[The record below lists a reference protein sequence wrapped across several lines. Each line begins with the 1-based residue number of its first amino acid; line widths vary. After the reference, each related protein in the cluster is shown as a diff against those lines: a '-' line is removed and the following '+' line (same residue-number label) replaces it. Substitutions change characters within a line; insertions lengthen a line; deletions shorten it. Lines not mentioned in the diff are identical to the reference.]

1 MAICQVSD
9 ELAEF
14 IGAVDEICVVDDFA
28 ENEGIFLGCHITPIS
43 VTPKGVIGKRVKKKE
58 VLFTP
63 ISVTPHGATNADPVT
78 PRRPEPGF
86 ALRQFD
92 FAFEGT

>member
-14 IGAVDEICVVDDFA
+14 ISAVDEICVVDNFA
-28 ENEGIFLGCHITPIS
+28 ENEGIFLGCHTTLIS
-43 VTPKGVIGKRVKKKE
+43 VTPNGVIGKRAKNKE
-58 VLFTP
+58 H
-63 ISVTPHGATNADPVT
+63 IIYAAWRNATWRNACGPVN

-86 ALRQFD
+86 ALRQSD
-92 FAFEGT
+92 FGFECT